1 MKNQHQ
7 TKKLGL
13 KKLNITL
20 LTMHKLSKIKAGSM
34 ETVAI
39 NGCDQSGP
47 GCRSHQRPPQCGGNQ
62 TDIDD
67 LVAHR

>member
-20 LTMHKLSKIKAGSM
+20 LTNTKLSQINSGEMPSA
-34 ETVAI
+34 AA
-39 NGCDQSGP
+39 NGCEGSILDD
-47 GCRSHQRPPQCGGNQ
+47 CRSIYPPQCGNQ
-62 TDIDD
+62 TEIVD
-67 LVAHR
+67 LAYR

>member
-20 LTMHKLSKIKAGSM
+20 LTSHKLSQIKAGNI
-34 ETVAI
+34 ETGGI
-39 NGCDQSGP
+39 HGCDQSGP
-47 GCRSHQRPPQCGGNQ
+47 GCRSIYPPQCGNQ
-62 TDIDD
+62 TDIKD
-67 LVAHR
+67 LAAYR